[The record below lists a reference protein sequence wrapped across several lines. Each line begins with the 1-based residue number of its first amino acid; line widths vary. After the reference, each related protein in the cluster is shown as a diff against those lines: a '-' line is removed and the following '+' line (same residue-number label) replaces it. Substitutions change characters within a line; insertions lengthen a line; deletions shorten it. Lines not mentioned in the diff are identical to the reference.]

1 MESMGKTEQI
11 CQLAIEKCID
21 IFEKVSNLGISEDD
35 RYGKTPKS
43 AQITY
48 FKTIPGKTRLSNK
61 REHIQYWKYE
71 NEELKSVNSIKDK
84 SMFVRD
90 GMYYDIASFD
100 FEIKVD
106 SVILIYTMGPRF
118 GRCIEYKI
126 KDENGKVKLDNG
138 EIQWVS

>member
-1 MESMGKTEQI
+1 MEMIEQV
-11 CQLAIEKCID
+11 CQIVIEKCID
-21 IFEKVSNLGISEDD
+21 IFERVRNVEPTEGNN
-35 RYGKTPKS
+35 YGKPPKC

-48 FKTIPGKTRLSNK
+48 FKTIPGKTKLSNK
-61 REHIQYWKYE
+61 RENIQYWKYQ
-71 NEELKSVNSIKDK
+71 NEELKSVNSIKDR

-126 KDENGKVKLDNG
+126 KDENGKVQLDNG
-138 EIQWVS
+138 EIKWVS

>member
-1 MESMGKTEQI
+1 MEMIEQV
-11 CQLAIEKCID
+11 CQIVIEKCID
-21 IFEKVSNLGISEDD
+21 IFERVRNVESTEGNN
-35 RYGKTPKS
+35 YGKPPKC

-48 FKTIPGKTRLSNK
+48 FNTISGKTKLSNK

-71 NEELKSVNSIKDK
+71 NEELQSVNSIKDR

-138 EIQWVS
+138 EILWVS

>member
-1 MESMGKTEQI
+1 MEMIEQV
-11 CQLAIEKCID
+11 CQIIIEKCID
-21 IFEKVSNLGISEDD
+21 IFERVRNVESTEGNN
-35 RYGKTPKS
+35 YGKPPES

-48 FKTIPGKTRLSNK
+48 FKIIPGKTRLSNK

-71 NEELKSVNSIKDK
+71 NEELKSVNSIKDR